1 MFSFVFVHFI
11 ILSFR
16 HTLSGTCGK
25 IELVLYVS
33 MYVFI
38 DNIFGLKTELIN
50 KKSEKTIG
58 IRCFFYTAD
67 ELCNLQRY
75 VQEYNGLKNRDDI
88 VPFLFHY
95 KPFVDIYVL
104 KDLSTK

>member
-1 MFSFVFVHFI
+1 MFLC
-11 ILSFR
+11 ILSSCLSD
-16 HTLSGTCGK
+16 TLSGTCGK

-58 IRCFFYTAD
+58 IRFFYTAD

-88 VPFLFHY
+88 VPFLFLNSCCSLQT
-95 KPFVDIYVL
+95 FC
-104 KDLSTK
+104 

>member
-58 IRCFFYTAD
+58 IRFFYTTAD

-75 VQEYNGLKNRDDI
+75 VQEIQEYNGLKNRDVI
-88 VPFLFHY
+88 VPFLF
-95 KPFVDIYVL
+95 FFNSCCSL
-104 KDLSTK
+104 QTFC